1 MKRNK
6 WLRCLR
12 FGALLGG
19 FSLFCGLAT
28 AAQPVMHIGTLTQ
41 VSPQHPLVLK
51 LQQAYQNIG
60 LQMQLETMP
69 LERLRLEAAR
79 GVLVDGNLA
88 AAASLQQVIP
98 ELIRIPVQ
106 VYQLELTAFVRDPQ
120 LKPAQWADLPSLRVS
135 YMAGMLSVE
144 ARLKQHQVKALTA
157 ALTLEQ
163 ALQYVAKGRVDVA
176 VLPRAEAE
184 YVLRQLPNL
193 KLQVVLPALEQLPM
207 YHYIHQKHQ
216 ALVGPLTAQ
225 LQQIMAPVETT
236 GPQ

>member
-1 MKRNK
+1 
-6 WLRCLR
+6 
-12 FGALLGG
+12 
-19 FSLFCGLAT
+19 
-28 AAQPVMHIGTLTQ
+28 MHIGTLTQ

>member
-6 WLRCLR
+6 WLRWYRL
-12 FGALLGG
+12 GGLVGG
-19 FSLFCGLAT
+19 FSLFCCLV

-51 LQQAYQNIG
+51 VQQAYQNIG

-88 AAASLQQVIP
+88 ATASLQQVVP
-98 ELIRIPVQ
+98 QLIRIPVQ
-106 VYQLELTAFVRDPQ
+106 LYQLELTAFVRDPQ
-120 LKPAQWADLPSLRVS
+120 LKPAQWADLQPLRVT

-144 ARLKQHQVKALTA
+144 ARLKQYQVKALTA

-176 VLPRAEAE
+176 VLPKAEAE
-184 YVLRQLPNL
+184 YVLRQLPGQQ
-193 KLQVVLPALEQLPM
+193 LQVVLPPLEQLPL

-225 LQQIMAPVETT
+225 LTQIMAPVETT

>member
-6 WLRCLR
+6 WLRGLQ
-12 FGALLGG
+12 FGCLLGYLSLSSG
-19 FSLFCGLAT
+19 FVN
-28 AAQPVMHIGTLTQ
+28 AAEQVMHIGTLMQ
-41 VSPQHPLVLK
+41 ISPQHPLVVK
-51 LQQAYQNIG
+51 LQQAYQQLG
-60 LQMQLETMP
+60 LRMQLETMP

-98 ELIRIPVQ
+98 QLIRIPVQ

-120 LKPAQWADLPSLRVS
+120 LKPAQWTDLQQLRVT
-135 YMAGMLSVE
+135 YLAGMLSVE

-176 VLPRAEAE
+176 VLPKAEAE
-184 YVLRQLPNL
+184 YVLRQLPGQ
-193 KLQVVLPALEQLPM
+193 QVHAVLPALELLPM

-225 LQQIMAPVETT
+225 LEKLIAPVQAT
-236 GPQ
+236 GHQ

>member
-1 MKRNK
+1 MKWNK
-6 WLRCLR
+6 WLRSLG

-51 LQQAYQNIG
+51 LQQAYLNIG

-79 GVLVDGNLA
+79 GVLVDGNLVA
-88 AAASLQQVIP
+88 AATLQQVVP
-98 ELIRIPVQ
+98 QLIRIPVQ

-120 LKPAQWADLPSLRVS
+120 LKPAHWVDLQPLRVA
-135 YMAGMLSVE
+135 YLAGMLSVE

-176 VLPRAEAE
+176 VLPKAEAE

-193 KLQVVLPALEQLPM
+193 QLQAVLPALEQLPM

>member
-1 MKRNK
+1 MKWHK
-6 WLRCLR
+6 WLRGLR
-12 FGALLGG
+12 LCGWLGC
-19 FSLFCGLAT
+19 FSLSSAIVT
-28 AAQPVMHIGTLTQ
+28 AAEAVMHIGTLQQ

-51 LQQAYQNIG
+51 VQQAYQNIG
-60 LQMQLETMP
+60 RQMQLETMP

-88 AAASLQQVIP
+88 AAASWEQVIP

-106 VYQLELTAFVRDPQ
+106 VYQLELTAFVRTPQ
-120 LKPAQWADLPSLRVS
+120 LKPMQWADLRLSRVV

-144 ARLKQHQVKALTA
+144 ARLKQHQVKALTT

-176 VLPRAEAE
+176 VLPKAEAE
-184 YVLRQLPNL
+184 FVLRQMPDLNVRPL
-193 KLQVVLPALEQLPM
+193 SPPLEVLPL

-225 LQQIMAPVETT
+225 FKNMMAPV
-236 GPQ
+236 PAIAQQ